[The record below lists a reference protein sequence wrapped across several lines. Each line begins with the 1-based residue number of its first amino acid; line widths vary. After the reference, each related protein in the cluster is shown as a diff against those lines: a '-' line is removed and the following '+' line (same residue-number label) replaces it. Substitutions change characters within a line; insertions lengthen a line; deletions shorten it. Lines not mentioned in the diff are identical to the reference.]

1 MRNLIM
7 WVIILFVGMTSCAVN
22 ECDPLEQT
30 DNIDALAS
38 FGAKELADNKII
50 STLTLDELPGMSASE
65 VSVILSNIQ
74 KHSQS
79 EKHYMVEENDH
90 DGFCDVDILMDE
102 TINHKYTFTIQL
114 HMERN
119 NNSGVMYYKGFE
131 ADCTSNQFEW
141 YIKGFSFSSD
151 NLTGNNK
158 FESPSYLYFKVLNEG
173 VTFIQVPI
181 LVKGTYSPTDN
192 KADFTYSF

>member
-1 MRNLIM
+1 MVKLVTIFGIKLVTNPVDTAR
-7 WVIILFVGMTSCAVN
+7 IILFNLIPQVVYT
-22 ECDPLEQT
+22 PI
-30 DNIDALAS
+30 IDSTTVEFKCNMSDMDL
-38 FGAKELADNKII
+38 DNKII
-50 STLTLDELPGMSASE
+50 STLALDELPGMSASE
-65 VSVILSNIQ
+65 VSAILSNIQ

-141 YIKGFSFSSD
+141 YIKGFSFAWVY
-151 NLTGNNK
+151 K
-158 FESPSYLYFKVLNEG
+158 R
-173 VTFIQVPI
+173 QV
-181 LVKGTYSPTDN
+181 
-192 KADFTYSF
+192 

>member
-30 DNIDALAS
+30 ENIDALAS
-38 FGAKELADNKII
+38 FGAKELADNNFIA
-50 STLTLDELPGMSASE
+50 TLALDELPGMSAGE
-65 VSVILSNIQ
+65 VGAILSNIR

-79 EKHYMVEENDH
+79 QKHYNVEENNH
-90 DGFCDVDILMDE
+90 DDFCDVDILMDE
-102 TINHKYTFTIQL
+102 TINDKYTFTIQL

-119 NNSGVMYYKGFE
+119 NNNGIVYYKSFE
-131 ADCTSNQFEW
+131 ADCSSDQFEW

-158 FESPSYLYFKVLNEG
+158 FESPSFLYFKVLDEG
-173 VTFIQVPI
+173 VTFIQIPV
-181 LVKGTYSPTDN
+181 LVKGTYNPKNN